1 MARGEAKVS
10 VVMPFKDAA
19 ESISDCVFS
28 LQNQTL
34 SDWEL
39 VAVNDHSDNSTLE
52 IIQSIAKSDKRIK
65 VVKNNG
71 RGIVDAINLG
81 IKISGSSII
90 ARMDADDIMKSDRLK
105 TQFEFLFQNRE
116 YGVVSSL
123 VNHVN
128 VDGLK
133 NINSIVLSLILAGAI
148 GNAIDSVFYGYFFTD
163 SYFKV
168 ATFSIGNGYES
179 LFHGSVV
186 DMFQFP
192 MFNWTWPSWLPFVGG
207 EDFVFFEPVFNIAD
221 ASISIAIF
229 LIIINYKTF
238 FSKN

>member
-1 MARGEAKVS
+1 M
-10 VVMPFKDAA
+10 
-19 ESISDCVFS
+19 CVLNPKS
-28 LQNQTL
+28 NPV
-34 SDWEL
+34 DWEL
-39 VAVNDHSDNSTLE
+39 VAVSDHSDNPTLE

-81 IKISGSSII
+81 IKKISGSSII

-133 NINSIVLSLILAGAI
+133 ILDSILM
-148 GNAIDSVFYGYFFTD
+148 
-163 SYFKV
+163 
-168 ATFSIGNGYES
+168 SIG
-179 LFHGSVV
+179 
-186 DMFQFP
+186 
-192 MFNWTWPSWLPFVGG
+192 
-207 EDFVFFEPVFNIAD
+207 
-221 ASISIAIF
+221 
-229 LIIINYKTF
+229 
-238 FSKN
+238 